1 MNKPGPRLPD
11 PELIDDDLPELDDDF
26 FARARPAAEVMGEA
40 FMEMARKPGRPK
52 AVAPKQPVT
61 IRLDA
66 AVVQRLRAGGRGWQT
81 RVNDELARLIAK
93 GVL

>member
-1 MNKPGPRLPD
+1 MPKPN
-11 PELIDDDLPELDDDF
+11 PELIDDENPEWTDEM

-52 AVAPKQPVT
+52 AVAPKKPVT

-66 AVVQRLRAGGRGWQT
+66 EVAQRLRASGKGWQT

-93 GVL
+93 GAL